1 MTEPAQTP
9 PAFRGRGP
17 QATRPESFVAAAF
30 AFSLTK
36 RAILF
41 DDLPDTVAEWRE
53 ALRRWPA
60 FVFCFVYPLRM
71 VSSSMAMFT
80 GRVKRDLCIAPSMA
94 VPA

>member
-53 ALRRWPA
+53 ALRRVPA
-60 FVFCFVYPLRM
+60 FA
-71 VSSSMAMFT
+71 MAMFT
-80 GRVKRDLCIAPSMA
+80 GGRVNSDSRIAPA
-94 VPA
+94 TEVPA